1 MDPWLEYCLAA
12 LPPRLRDAVVAR
24 YDRAA
29 NKAVFLNALEMKL
42 NLPPYREP
50 APETS
55 DPGDMQAADTG
66 KN

>member
-1 MDPWLEYCLAA
+1 
-12 LPPRLRDAVVAR
+12 
-24 YDRAA
+24 
-29 NKAVFLNALEMKL
+29 LEMKL